1 MTSATP
7 ESLSKFVQF
16 CQQHIT
22 GQERKEAQTFLDRF
36 FRAFGHEG
44 ALDAGA
50 TSAAALPPFLP
61 PFPPFFSSFFF
72 PPLFFLSLP
81 PLFSSLP
88 L

>member
-16 CQQHIT
+16 CNQHIT

-44 ALDAGA
+44 ALEAGA
-50 TSAAALPPFLP
+50 TYEREKLL
-61 PFPPFFSSFFF
+61 
-72 PPLFFLSLP
+72 LII
-81 PLFSSLP
+81 
-88 L
+88 